1 MLRSRHDPR
10 PKHHSRATMHAP
22 MESER
27 KIVMIFAV
35 KESVMPTRIA
45 SAGGQVHGRID
56 ETVGREKMAMDSK
69 ESAMIAASSS
79 AVCKMTATATCTP
92 VKNAATKKKL
102 CRHHYF
108 SARFR
113 EFCDLWLLLLRSG
126 LMYQHATH

>member
-1 MLRSRHDPR
+1 
-10 PKHHSRATMHAP
+10 
-22 MESER
+22 
-27 KIVMIFAV
+27 
-35 KESVMPTRIA
+35 
-45 SAGGQVHGRID
+45 
-56 ETVGREKMAMDSK
+56 MAMDSK